1 MAVMKK
7 EETGR
12 QENGWHKLKIGS
24 NVENRQEQVI
34 EFGQINKILNTKL
47 TRSWWWW
54 TCPLIHQNLLWTID
68 Y

>member
-47 TRSWWWW
+47 LDLDDDELALWFTRIF
-54 TCPLIHQNLLWTID
+54 CGL
-68 Y
+68 